1 MLMIRESGDLLK
13 QIAERILRVMGSD
26 QVSAQKYGCGSLRR
40 IVAVFIFRHFVWKGV
55 VMEQQTKMIEVT
67 HQEAKL
73 IRLIR
78 SIDYGEVR
86 VMIKENAPIRAE
98 EIRRS
103 IQLTEK

>member
-1 MLMIRESGDLLK
+1 
-13 QIAERILRVMGSD
+13 
-26 QVSAQKYGCGSLRR
+26 
-40 IVAVFIFRHFVWKGV
+40 
-55 VMEQQTKMIEVT
+55 MEQQTKMMEVT
-67 HQEAKL
+67 RQEAKL

-78 SIDYGEVR
+78 SIEYGEVR